1 MSHEAVKPSITEVV
15 GQRVHL
21 RKTGREYTGRC
32 PFHADKTPSFSVSEE
47 KGLFH
52 CFGCGKSGD
61 VFDFI
66 MGLDGLTFPEARHVL
81 GIESDSRRSRPR
93 VSPHRR
99 AATLLAAWLNE
110 QHLLVGA
117 RCRQVSRRIAIA
129 EDPDLIELL
138 TREWEIL
145 ADLHED
151 LAKPEF
157 SSELWESRDGIEA
170 LTVDVEL
177 EPIEGFPPLTE
188 AYQSY
193 LKGLVEC

>member
-1 MSHEAVKPSITEVV
+1 MTKPSIIEVV
-15 GQRVHL
+15 GQRIQLH
-21 RKTGREYTGRC
+21 KAGKEYLSRC
-32 PFHADKTPSFSVSEE
+32 PFHADKTPSFSVSAE
-47 KGLFH
+47 KGLFY
-52 CFGCGKSGD
+52 CFGCGESGD

-66 MGLDGLTFPEARHVL
+66 MRLDGLTFPEAKRAL
-81 GIESDSRRSRPR
+81 GIEPGSRPAPRRS
-93 VSPHRR
+93 PHYK

-157 SSELWESRDGIEA
+157 SSELWESRDSIEA

-193 LKGLVEC
+193 LRSLVEC